1 MGRDIVIIPNRGLTG
16 GTTHPEIRFS
26 GLTDSSIKLKVED
39 DGSIVFD
46 GNTGG
51 LFEITDS
58 KDGLLSAVSD
68 VSGLPILAVY
78 SDNRV
83 VAGKWDDP
91 GLTVINNQ
99 VFVGPTATTNASLY
113 VSGNEQI
120 SGTLNIGTIGGGS
133 PVINLGLDGS
143 GNVVTGTTGGG
154 GGSTSGK
161 PYTKL
166 VTNQTIG
173 STRLVQADGTTEI
186 LVSSL
191 LIPGGTFGVSDVL
204 TIKLWSELNAGVA
217 TIAHRMYVNSSASI
231 GGAMILGNLS
241 SENISP
247 STTTFSQYI
256 ERELSIENTT
266 NTYYP
271 SDGGT
276 LTGWQQSI
284 SSSVGGVSPG
294 FKSANIDWSVDQYLI
309 FTCQFNSAP
318 GAGEYGDI
326 RYMSINN

>member
-1 MGRDIVIIPNRGLTG
+1 MGRDIVIIPNRGLSG

-113 VSGNEQI
+113 VSGNEEI

-133 PVINLGLDGS
+133 PVINLGLDSS

-154 GGSTSGK
+154 AFK
-161 PYTKL
+161 YIQEFN
-166 VTNQTIG
+166 TN
-173 STRLVQADGTTEI
+173 ADGGVVT
-186 LVSSL
+186 
-191 LIPGGTFGVSDVL
+191 IPLSGITAAGGIPLGY
-204 TIKLWSELNAGVA
+204 IEG
-217 TIAHRMYVNSSASI
+217 
-231 GGAMILGNLS
+231 GGASAKCDFTIDCWVQLNDP
-241 SENISP
+241 SP
-247 STTTFSQYI
+247 SGIWNRGDS
-256 ERELSIENTT
+256 
-266 NTYYP
+266 TY
-271 SDGGT
+271 
-276 LTGWQQSI
+276 I
-284 SSSVGGVSPG
+284 SSITVNESTGLITITATGG
-294 FKSANIDWSVDQYLI
+294 AL
-309 FTCQFNSAP
+309 
-318 GAGEYGDI
+318 DI
-326 RYMSINN
+326 ILRVVITG

>member
-1 MGRDIVIIPNRGLTG
+1 MGRDIVIIPNRGLSG

-113 VSGNEQI
+113 VSGNEEI
-120 SGTLNIGTIGGGS
+120 SGGMTIGESLSTTQLNTPTLTAGIYHDYDPGTDTSFISVRTSFTATTQFTGLINGVSGKRVVFHAKDTSTITFKHNSTGSSAANRFFNGNAATDKVLSLNDTIEYIYDSSINKWVYLGGS
-133 PVINLGLDGS
+133 I
-143 GNVVTGTTGGG
+143 
-154 GGSTSGK
+154 
-161 PYTKL
+161 
-166 VTNQTIG
+166 
-173 STRLVQADGTTEI
+173 
-186 LVSSL
+186 
-191 LIPGGTFGVSDVL
+191 
-204 TIKLWSELNAGVA
+204 
-217 TIAHRMYVNSSASI
+217 
-231 GGAMILGNLS
+231 
-241 SENISP
+241 
-247 STTTFSQYI
+247 
-256 ERELSIENTT
+256 
-266 NTYYP
+266 
-271 SDGGT
+271 
-276 LTGWQQSI
+276 
-284 SSSVGGVSPG
+284 
-294 FKSANIDWSVDQYLI
+294 
-309 FTCQFNSAP
+309 
-318 GAGEYGDI
+318 
-326 RYMSINN
+326 